1 MTMDALLQ
9 AWPWLPT
16 LSDGQLNLPLLG
28 NVVAAGLMAVLALL
42 MWMAQRSEAL
52 TPMSRPLAHTLGAS
66 RWRSWWTLALQLP
79 APPLAPT
86 RPAPAPT
93 SARAL
98 SVELRLQH
106 PGLDIRAQF
115 RVAPG
120 RVCALVGREPSTQSA
135 LLQAIA
141 GMTPARG
148 GRITLGQDTLYDSA
162 ARINQPAH
170 LRHLAWLD
178 AHAHLF
184 AHLSVRGNLRYA
196 LPRGPVSDDAP
207 DFNEIVSWLEL
218 STLLPRRPAQLTAT
232 QRMRVG
238 LGRALLSRPQ
248 ALLLDNP
255 LGEVPH
261 HEHDELL
268 DLLAEIP
275 RRWRLPMVLVSPR
288 MSEVVRLAD
297 DVLVL
302 HEGRTAS
309 AGPVAQVL
317 SDVSLATF
325 LEGTDAGSVLE
336 AVVRRHDLSWLLSE
350 VDVGGQRI
358 TVPAMLHP
366 VGSKVR
372 LKLRARDLSLH
383 KKPPADT
390 SSLNHLN
397 GRITQVMLAGEHGTY
412 GAIGIELDQ
421 ALGLQGNVDQGAPT
435 VWALLTRKAIQQMDW
450 APGKACVVSFK
461 AMATTVTAWH

>member
-1 MTMDALLQ
+1 MDTLLR

-16 LSDGQLNLPLLG
+16 LPDGQIDLPLVG
-28 NVVAAGLMAVLALL
+28 NIVAASLMAVLALM
-42 MWMAQRSEAL
+42 MWMGQRTQTLA
-52 TPMSRPLAHTLGAS
+52 PMSRPLAHTLGAS

-79 APPLAPT
+79 APPLAKP
-86 RPAPAPT
+86 RPAST

-98 SVELRLQH
+98 SVELRLQQ

-115 RVAPG
+115 RVPPG
-120 RVCALVGREPSTQSA
+120 RVCALVGREPATQSA
-135 LLQAIA
+135 LLQAAA
-141 GMTPARG
+141 GLIPAKG
-148 GRITLGQDTLYDSA
+148 GRVALGQDTLYDGT
-162 ARINQPAH
+162 ARVNLPVHQRR
-170 LRHLAWLD
+170 LVWLD

-184 AHLSVRGNLRYA
+184 AHLSVRGNLRYG
-196 LPRGPVSDDAP
+196 LPRGTAPADAP
-207 DFNEIVSWLEL
+207 DFTQIVAWLEL
-218 STLLPRRPAQLTAT
+218 ATLLPRRPAQLTAS
-232 QRMRVG
+232 QRVRVA

-255 LGEVPH
+255 LGEVPA

-275 RRWRLPMVLVSPR
+275 RRWRIPMVLVSPR

-302 HEGRTAS
+302 HEGRMAS
-309 AGPVAQVL
+309 AGPATQVL
-317 SDVSLATF
+317 SDVSLSTF
-325 LEGTDAGSVLE
+325 LEGTDAGCVIE
-336 AVVRRHDLSWLLSE
+336 GVVRRHDLNWLLSE

-366 VGSKVR
+366 VGSPVR

-383 KKPPADT
+383 RQPPADT
-390 SSLNHLN
+390 SSLNCLH

-412 GAIGIELDQ
+412 GAVGIELDQ
-421 ALGLQGNVDQGAPT
+421 ALGAHGDTEQGAPA

-450 APGKACVVSFK
+450 APGQPCVVGFK

>member
-1 MTMDALLQ
+1 M
-9 AWPWLPT
+9 P
-16 LSDGQLNLPLLG
+16 DGQIALPLVG
-28 NVVAAGLMAVLALL
+28 NIVAASLMAVLALM
-42 MWMAQRSEAL
+42 MWMGQRTQTLA
-52 TPMSRPLAHTLGAS
+52 PMSRPLAHTLGAS

-79 APPLAPT
+79 APPLAKP
-86 RPAPAPT
+86 RPAST

-98 SVELRLQH
+98 SVELRLQQ

-115 RVAPG
+115 RVPPG
-120 RVCALVGREPSTQSA
+120 RVCALVGREPATQSA
-135 LLQAIA
+135 LLQAAA
-141 GMTPARG
+141 GLIPAKG
-148 GRITLGQDTLYDSA
+148 GRVALGQDTLYDGT
-162 ARINQPAH
+162 ARVNLPVHQRR
-170 LRHLAWLD
+170 LVWLD

-184 AHLSVRGNLRYA
+184 AHLSVRGNLRYG
-196 LPRGPVSDDAP
+196 LPRGTAPADAP
-207 DFNEIVSWLEL
+207 DFTQIVAWLEL
-218 STLLPRRPAQLTAT
+218 ATLLPRRPAQLTAS
-232 QRMRVG
+232 QRVRVA

-255 LGEVPH
+255 LGEVPA

-275 RRWRLPMVLVSPR
+275 RRWRIPMVLVSPR

-302 HEGRTAS
+302 HEGRMAS
-309 AGPVAQVL
+309 AGPATQVL
-317 SDVSLATF
+317 SDVSLSTF
-325 LEGTDAGSVLE
+325 LEGTDAGCVIE
-336 AVVRRHDLSWLLSE
+336 GVVRRHDLNWLLSE

-366 VGSKVR
+366 VGSPVR

-383 KKPPADT
+383 RQPPADT
-390 SSLNHLN
+390 SSLNCLH

-412 GAIGIELDQ
+412 GAVGIELDQ
-421 ALGLQGNVDQGAPT
+421 ALGAHGDTEQGAPA

-450 APGKACVVSFK
+450 APGQPCVVGFK

>member
-1 MTMDALLQ
+1 METLLHTL
-9 AWPWLPT
+9 PWLPT
-16 LSDGQLNLPLLG
+16 LPDGRLDLPLLG
-28 NVVAAGLMAVLALL
+28 NVVSAGLMTLLALMML
-42 MWMAQRSEAL
+42 MARRAQDL

-66 RWRSWWTLALQLP
+66 PWRSWWTLAMQLP
-79 APPLAPT
+79 APRLAVSQAAVP
-86 RPAPAPT
+86 
-93 SARAL
+93 SARPL

-115 RVAPG
+115 RVPPG
-120 RVCALVGREPSTQSA
+120 RVCALVGREPATQSA
-135 LLQAIA
+135 LLQATA
-141 GMTPARG
+141 GLVPARG
-148 GRITLGQDTLYDSA
+148 GRIALGQDTLYDSA
-162 ARINQPAH
+162 ARINRPPH
-170 LRHLAWLD
+170 ERRLVWLD

-184 AHLSVRGNLRYA
+184 QHLSVRGNLLYG
-196 LPRGPVSDDAP
+196 LPRGPAPADMP
-207 DFNEIVSWLEL
+207 DFDQIVSWLDL
-218 STLLPRRPAQLTAT
+218 TTLLPRHPAQLTT
-232 QRMRVG
+232 GQRVRVA

-255 LGEVPH
+255 LGEVPA

-268 DLLAEIP
+268 ERLAEIP
-275 RRWRLPMVLVSPR
+275 RRWLVPMVLVSPR

-302 HEGRTAS
+302 HDGRMAS

-317 SDVSLATF
+317 SDVSLSTF
-325 LEGTDAGSVLE
+325 LEGNDAGSVLD
-336 AVVRRHDLSWLLSE
+336 AVVRRHDLNWLLSE

-383 KKPPADT
+383 RKAAADT
-390 SSLNHLN
+390 SSLNHLQ
-397 GRITQVMLAGEHGTY
+397 GRISQVMLAGEHGTY
-412 GAIGIELDQ
+412 GAVGIALDQ
-421 ALGLQGNVDQGAPT
+421 ALGAHGDLTPDPPM
-435 VWALLTRKAIQQMDW
+435 VWALVTRKAIQEMNW
-450 APGKACVVSFK
+450 GPGQPCVVGFK